1 MVKVSL
7 SLMKNV
13 LTPVGK
19 IVLVLLKL
27 TALASVTDTSTYRKK
42 SQLGDNNIDKFKSK
56 YGRFHKLVK
65 PINLV
70 Y

>member
-27 TALASVTDTSTYRKK
+27 TAPASVTDTSTNRKK

>member
-27 TALASVTDTSTYRKK
+27 TAPASVTDTSTYRKK
-42 SQLGDNNIDKFKSK
+42 SQLGDNNIDKFESK